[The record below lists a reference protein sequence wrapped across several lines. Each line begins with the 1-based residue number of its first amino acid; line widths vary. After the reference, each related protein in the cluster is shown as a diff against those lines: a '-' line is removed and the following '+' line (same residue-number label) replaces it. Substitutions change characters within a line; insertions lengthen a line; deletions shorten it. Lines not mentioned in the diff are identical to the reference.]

1 MNPFQPFYNMKMG
14 VVDLSAS
21 SAEVIPLD
29 QEQVSRY
36 LGGAAMNSA
45 ILEGYQTDALVFGTG
60 PLTGSFA
67 PASSLMI
74 ASFASPIF
82 KRLCHVPLMLRT
94 GPDMKFSGVDYLVV
108 KGTAPELSILHVNHG
123 RIRILPAGN
132 LQHMPVPEA
141 SRELKKTSLA
151 FQSVIITGPAADR
164 GVPYASVSIGQN
176 GSLDKAGLAS
186 LMSVKNLKGIM
197 LGGTDGLPFN
207 RDNPDQGKELEKIIS
222 TDKNFKHRGFFS
234 VLTKLEG
241 GKDVGKFLKASRKKD
256 MACYHC
262 PSPCMT
268 HVRYSWQDPRNK
280 EMQNSEDGLL
290 LLDHTGCAALAKKV
304 EKNILPVL
312 RACLHYGLDPAGV
325 AERLP
330 EGRTVQEYLNAIDQI
345 VSDNPPHTTDVSPR
359 QCLFGGGVPPILTGD
374 SWEKRV
380 ALAMILGVCP
390 IFLLRFPQITD
401 TALLAF
407 ISTREEDLKPLQ
419 EGLSYEISSLIS
431 PP

>member
-1 MNPFQPFYNMKMG
+1 MKIG
-14 VVDLSAS
+14 AVDLSAS
-21 SAEVIPLD
+21 SAEVIPLV

-82 KRLCHVPLMLRT
+82 KRLCHVPFMLRT

-108 KGTAPELSILHVNHG
+108 KGTAPEQSILHVNHG
-123 RIRILPAGN
+123 KVLILPAGN
-132 LQHMPVPEA
+132 LQHLPVPEA
-141 SRELKKTSLA
+141 IRELKKASPP
-151 FQSVIITGPAADR
+151 FQSVIITGPADDH

-186 LMSVKNLKGIM
+186 VMAAKNLKGIM
-197 LGGTDGLPFN
+197 LGGRGGLPFN

-222 TDKNFKHRGFFS
+222 ADKNFKQRGFYS

-241 GKDVGKFLKASRKKD
+241 GKDAGKFLKAERKKD

-290 LLDHTGCAALAKKV
+290 LLDHTGCAALARKV
-304 EKNILPVL
+304 RKNILPLL

-330 EGRTVQEYLNAIDQI
+330 EGGTMLEYLNAIDKI
-345 VSDNPPHTTDVSPR
+345 MSDNPLHTTDVPQR

-374 SWEKRV
+374 SWEKRI
-380 ALAMILGVCP
+380 ALAMILGICP

-401 TALLAF
+401 AALLSF
-407 ISTREEDLKPLQ
+407 ISTREEDLKTLQ
-419 EGLSYEISSLIS
+419 EGLSSAIASLIS
-431 PP
+431 A